1 MAIAACLLYAQHMR
15 LGTFCRCTAGRK
27 TSLSDCHFEITEYWL
42 LPMLMRHFLRRYWS
56 RIGKECWHSMEH
68 TGRRGPC
75 RRCKNHCS
83 QAMRQP
89 FRNQC
94 GGSCGKP
101 CICSHNNFQQ
111 NRSIGSTTLG
121 LSSVEALVLRAALQV
136 TFISSCGLT
145 ANHSVVLMLGP
156 PRTSWAHAGAH

>member
-1 MAIAACLLYAQHMR
+1 MTSAAFHLYAQHMR

-27 TSLSDCHFEITEYWL
+27 TSLSDCYFQISKHQL
-42 LPMLMRHFLRRYWS
+42 LPMLMRHFLRRCWS
-56 RIGKECWHSMEH
+56 RIGKECWHSMEY

-75 RRCKNHCS
+75 LRCKNLCS

-89 FRNQC
+89 FCNQC

-101 CICSHNNFQQ
+101 CICSHSKFQQ
-111 NRSIGSTTLG
+111 NRSIGSTTPG
-121 LSSVEALVLRAALQV
+121 LSSVEALGLRVALLV

-156 PRTSWAHAGAH
+156 PCTSWAHRRAR